1 MRLSRLFCVAIVCL
15 ATFSC
20 ASKKDIVYLQDA
32 NRNKESQLLTYE
44 PTLKPDDMLSI
55 IISSET
61 PDATIPFNLPAIQG
75 NFEVGNNQAGI
86 KTYLIDNY
94 GNIDFPVLGKLK
106 LGGLTRTEATNKI
119 VLAVSEYIKDPSVN
133 LRILN
138 YKITVMGEV
147 TRPGSFPLESER
159 ITILEALSLAGD
171 LTIYGKRDN
180 VLVIR
185 EADGKKTYARIDL
198 TKSDFTTSPYY
209 YLTQNDVVL
218 VEPNQ
223 TRVNS
228 SAVGP
233 NLSIIISGL
242 SLLTAVLVLIFK

>member
-1 MRLSRLFCVAIVCL
+1 M
-15 ATFSC
+15 
-20 ASKKDIVYLQDA
+20 
-32 NRNKESQLLTYE
+32 QLLNYE

-75 NFEVGNNQAGI
+75 NYEVGNNQNGI
-86 KTYLIDNY
+86 KTYLIDNF

-106 LGGLTRTEATNKI
+106 LGGLTRTEASNKI
-119 VLAVSEYIKDPSVN
+119 VTAMSEYIKDPSVN

-138 YKITVMGEV
+138 YKISVLGEV
-147 TRPGSFPLESER
+147 NKPGTVPIESER
-159 ITILEALSLAGD
+159 ITILEALSAAGD

-180 VLVIR
+180 ILVIR
-185 EADGKKTYARIDL
+185 ETDGKKTYARIDL

-209 YLTQNDVVL
+209 YLTQNDVIV

-223 TRVNS
+223 TRMNS
-228 SAVGP
+228 SVVGP
-233 NLSIIISGL
+233 NLTVIISGL
-242 SLLTAVLVLIFK
+242 SLLTAIMVIIFR